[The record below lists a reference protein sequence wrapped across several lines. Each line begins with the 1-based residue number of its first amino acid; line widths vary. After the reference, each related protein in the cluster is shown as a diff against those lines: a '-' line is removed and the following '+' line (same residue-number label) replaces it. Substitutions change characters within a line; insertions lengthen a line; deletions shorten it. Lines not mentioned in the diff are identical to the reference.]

1 MGLLSWNKR
10 FSKVKEKDHI
20 VFYLYVR
27 EKLYLLEVFQSD
39 PLASSHKVMW
49 EDQTIQFDGM
59 PYFVLGQKIF
69 DCRNGKDR
77 KEAWK
82 QKRKELVEKVRFCIP
97 LRQIYFHSFIMII
110 SIVILIGNFHPR
122 APHCTTMHGNTEG
135 QTNVTIGH

>member
-20 VFYLYVR
+20 VFYLYIR

-77 KEAWK
+77 KEAWR

-97 LRQIYFHSFIMII
+97 LRQIYCHSFI
-110 SIVILIGNFHPR
+110 
-122 APHCTTMHGNTEG
+122 
-135 QTNVTIGH
+135 

>member
-1 MGLLSWNKR
+1 
-10 FSKVKEKDHI
+10 
-20 VFYLYVR
+20 
-27 EKLYLLEVFQSD
+27 
-39 PLASSHKVMW
+39 MW

-97 LRQIYFHSFIMII
+97 LRQIYCHAFIMII
-110 SIVILIGNFHPR
+110 SIIIILINNFHLR
-122 APHCTTMHGNTEG
+122 APPCTTMHGNAQG
-135 QTNVTIGH
+135 QTNN